1 MKNNPV
7 IFTLEMLPAE
17 VAETQHGIAV
27 LQSSSWA
34 FLALCPAMKHSYGSN
49 LRWHESPLP
58 PAFPVLLMLRMKE
71 MPGLYPSWIAGVCSP
86 RSLRL
91 SSDELALLSRFG
103 LISPITLWGFPWGV
117 PSWRHQQ
124 KMLEPSARLQGKCS
138 RSLSLGYPPVMLIVC
153 LGKVNV

>member
-27 LQSSSWA
+27 LQSSSWV
-34 FLALCPAMKHSYGSN
+34 FLPCVPLWSTHMVPIWGDTN
-49 LRWHESPLP
+49 LLSLLPFLSSSCSEWRKCQGFTRHESQ
-58 PAFPVLLMLRMKE
+58 
-71 MPGLYPSWIAGVCSP
+71 VCSP